1 MRLLIVEDEPDLASA
16 LQVGLRRE
24 GYAVDAVH
32 DGAAA
37 GERLA
42 ATPYDLV
49 CLDLGLPDVDGRELC
64 RRIRSGE
71 LGVPGEPP
79 PRVLM
84 LTARTSL
91 ADRVG
96 GLDDGADDYLAKP
109 YSFEELGARIRALLR
124 RDTVNPG
131 AIIRVGTLE
140 LDASR
145 YEARRHG
152 RSLDLTPK
160 EFALLR
166 YLMLHPG
173 QVITPER
180 LLEHVWDEHADP
192 FSNTVR
198 VTISNLRRKLAAAT
212 PTAPGP
218 GGAGGGGDREPAPGP
233 EPAPDQPIQ
242 TVTGVGYRLLEQG

>member
-24 GYAVDAVH
+24 GYAVDVVH
-32 DGAAA
+32 DAAAA

-49 CLDLGLPDVDGRELC
+49 CLDLGLPDVDGREVC
-64 RRIRSGE
+64 RQIRSGQ
-71 LGVPGEPP
+71 LGVPNEPP
-79 PRVLM
+79 PRVIM

-91 ADRVG
+91 VDRVA
-96 GLDDGADDYLAKP
+96 GLDDGADDYLSKP
-109 YSFEELGARIRALLR
+109 FSFEELTARVRALLR
-124 RDTVNPG
+124 RDSVNPG
-131 AIIRVGTLE
+131 AVIRVGALE
-140 LDASR
+140 LDAAR
-145 YEARRHG
+145 YEARRNG
-152 RSLDLTPK
+152 RPVDLTPK

-173 QVITPER
+173 QVLTPER
-180 LLEHVWDEHADP
+180 LMEHVWDEQADP

-212 PTAPGP
+212 P
-218 GGAGGGGDREPAPGP
+218 GGGPAVAVAEVDGTDGGREQAL
-233 EPAPDQPIQ
+233 DQPIQ
-242 TVTGVGYRLLEQG
+242 TVTGVGYRLAERG